1 NCCSALTPKD
11 SRHHTP
17 GHLRPGVV
25 VQRLWIVLARRG
37 RLTGGAAMGPGAE
50 KVSLSG
56 ARPDPTRRSTIQ
68 PWIASST
75 LAVAVC
81 MLNLASLSPCTVQMW
96 AKAAENDRPDFLNV
110 PE

>member
-1 NCCSALTPKD
+1 MVDWS
-11 SRHHTP
+11 
-17 GHLRPGVV
+17 
-25 VQRLWIVLARRG
+25 
-37 RLTGGAAMGPGAE
+37 GAPQWDRELM
-50 KVSLSG
+50 KVGLSG
-56 ARPDPTRRSTIQ
+56 AEAQDPARRSIIQ

-75 LAVAVC
+75 LAVSVC